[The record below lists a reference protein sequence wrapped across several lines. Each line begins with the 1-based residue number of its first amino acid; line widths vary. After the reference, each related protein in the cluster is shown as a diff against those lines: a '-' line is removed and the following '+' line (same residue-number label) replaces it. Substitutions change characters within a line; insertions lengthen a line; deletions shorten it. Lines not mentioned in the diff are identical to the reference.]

1 MIKKKKALFIISLL
15 LILTQLFMGISF
27 SAPVDGE
34 LNFDDFGQPSEINP
48 STNMGWLLFRY
59 ILTVLAV
66 IALTAFGAKYIA
78 GKFGPETTTSGNWVQ
93 ILDQVAIGNNKGLM
107 LVDIEGK
114 GYILGVSDH
123 SINVISTIE
132 DMERLDQLRTL
143 SISPPKRNIFNFN
156 YFKKRS
162 KNSDLNQSFDK
173 YIERSLN
180 LKERGQDLND

>member
-1 MIKKKKALFIISLL
+1 MIKKNKALFITSLVIIFCL
-15 LILTQLFMGISF
+15 LFMGIGF
-27 SAPVDGE
+27 SAPVDRE
-34 LNFDDFGQPSEINP
+34 LNFDDLEQTPEINR

-78 GKFGPETTTSGNWVQ
+78 GKFRPETNTSGNWVQ
-93 ILDQVAIGNNKGLM
+93 ILDQVTIGNNKGLM

-114 GYILGVSDH
+114 GYILGVSDN

-132 DMERLDQLRTL
+132 DTDRLDQLRTL
-143 SISPPKRNIFNFN
+143 SIKPPERNIFNFK
-156 YFKKRS
+156 FLK
-162 KNSDLNQSFDK
+162 KNSKSRDFNQSFDK

-180 LKERGQDLND
+180 LKERGRDS